1 MSGISRRGFL
11 VSTAAAGTVIGG
23 ATTAVAAGGTGA
35 AAGGQGT
42 AGGPF
47 HVTSADQ
54 QYMDL
59 VRGTNQRWVGKPDYV
74 QMAATPAQAL
84 GAVQE
89 AVTAGK
95 RIAVRSGGHCYEPWV
110 SDGVNVVVDMSQ
122 MNQVYFDASRQVFVV
137 EAGATIV
144 EIYKAL
150 YKRWGV
156 TLPGGT
162 CPTVGAGGHVAG
174 GGYGALSR
182 RHGLI
187 VDHLYGVEVI
197 VVNAAGEV
205 RLVTATR
212 EASDPNRDL
221 WWAHT
226 GGGGG
231 NFGVVTRY
239 LFRSPDAGTTPQ
251 TMLPKPPAS
260 LLVSSVSW
268 SWAGLTEQ
276 SFGRILKNYGTWC
289 ADNASATSP
298 YAGLF
303 SQLKPAPKAAGSFS
317 LTTEIDA
324 SLPGADKL
332 LDDFL
337 AAVNLGTGVS
347 FQVDERRTIP
357 WLHGVEWP
365 GFTGGGDP
373 TNRFKGKSAYMRK
386 TFTDAQVAAFYKH
399 LTRADYAYPGALVLI
414 SSYGG
419 KVNSVSPTATA
430 VSQRSSVMKLMY
442 VNFWRDQSQDAWHEA
457 WIREFYR
464 DVYAGTGGV
473 PVSGEFTDGCFVN
486 YADGDLSDPAWNTS
500 GVPWHDLYY
509 GVNFPRLQKTKAAWD
524 PRNVFRHAQSIPLP
538 A

>member
-1 MSGISRRGFL
+1 MT
-11 VSTAAAGTVIGG
+11 TAAAGAASGA
-23 ATTAVAAGGTGA
+23 ATTAAAAAPAAGRRTP
-35 AAGGQGT
+35 AAG
-42 AGGPF
+42 PYD
-47 HVTSADQ
+47 VTSADQ
-54 QYMDL
+54 QYADL
-59 VRGTNQRWVGKPDYV
+59 VRGNNQRWVGSPDYV
-74 QMAATPAQAL
+74 RLVTSPAQTVA
-84 GAVQE
+84 AVQS
-89 AVTAGK
+89 ALDAGK
-95 RIAVRSGGHCYEPWV
+95 RVAVRSGGHCYEPWV
-110 SDGVNVVVDMSQ
+110 SDGIEAVIDLSQ
-122 MNQVYFDASRQVFVV
+122 MNGVSFDGARRLFVV
-137 EAGATIV
+137 EAGATLV
-144 EIYKAL
+144 EIYEAL

-162 CPTVGAGGHVAG
+162 CPSVGAGGHVAG

-182 RHGLI
+182 RYGLI
-187 VDHLYGVEVI
+187 VDHLYGVEV
-197 VVNAAGEV
+197 VVVDSAGKA

-212 EASDPNRDL
+212 DSQGAEHDL

-239 LFRSPDAGTTPQ
+239 LFRSPSATGSQPHEL
-251 TMLPKPPAS
+251 LPKPPTTQ
-260 LLVSSVSW
+260 LVSSVSW
-268 SWAGLTEQ
+268 SWDDLTEQ
-276 SFGRILKNYGTWC
+276 SFGRIMKNYGSWC
-289 ADNASATSP
+289 EDNSAGSSP

-324 SLPGADKL
+324 SLPGAGRL

-337 AAVNLGTGVS
+337 AAVNKGTEIS
-347 FQVDERRTIP
+347 FSVDQRRTIP

-386 TFTDAQVAAFYKH
+386 TFTDAHVAAFYRH
-399 LTRADYAYPGALVLI
+399 LTRPDYAYPGALVLI

-419 KVNSVSPTATA
+419 AINSVAPTATA
-430 VSQRSSVMKLMY
+430 VPARDSVMKLMY
-442 VNFWRDQSQDAWHEA
+442 VNFWSDPAQDSFHLAWM
-457 WIREFYR
+457 REFYR

-473 PVSGEFTDGCFVN
+473 PVPGPVNDGCFVN
-486 YADGDLSDPAWNTS
+486 YADGDLSDPQWNTS

-509 GVNFPRLQKTKAAWD
+509 GENFPRLQRAKAAWD
-524 PRNVFRHAQSIPLP
+524 PTNVFHHAQSIPLP